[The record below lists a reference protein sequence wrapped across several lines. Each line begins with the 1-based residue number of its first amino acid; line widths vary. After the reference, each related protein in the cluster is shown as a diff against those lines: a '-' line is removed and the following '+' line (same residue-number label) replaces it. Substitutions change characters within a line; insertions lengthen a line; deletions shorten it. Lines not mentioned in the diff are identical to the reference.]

1 MTPER
6 PDPDAL
12 LRKVQDAEAREK
24 RAKLKVFFGASP
36 GVGKTYAMLSEAHE
50 RKAMGIDVVIGVVES
65 HGRSETAALAEG
77 FETVPACELPYRG
90 IFMKEFDLEAAKQ
103 RRPHLILMDELA
115 HTNVQGS
122 RHDKRWQD
130 VLELLDAG
138 IDVFTTLNVQH
149 LESLRD
155 VVAQITGIVV
165 RENVPDTVVERA
177 DEVELVDLPPEDLL
191 QRLREGKV
199 YVPDQ
204 ARHAIDRFFRKGN
217 LLALRELALRQTAQ
231 NVDAQMRRY
240 MASEGIQK
248 TWGAGDRLL
257 VCVGP
262 HELSVRL
269 VRATRRLAATLGGS
283 WVALYV
289 ETARH
294 QRYTADDQARIE
306 AHLRLAE
313 QLGAETAVI
322 EGGISIGPDIL
333 RFAQEHNITKI
344 VVGKPAR
351 SRWREMLK
359 GSLVDELIRGSGDID
374 VFVITGDRG
383 EEASRP
389 ALAPR
394 AREPWTTWLWAVLM
408 VAAASGLGSLLFR
421 PSELAD
427 IVMIYVLGIA
437 LVAARHGRRPSLLA
451 SALSVA
457 AYDYLF
463 IPPYHTFAVSDF
475 RHIGTFGILMFTGWL
490 IGTLTE
496 RIRQQARL
504 ARLREQRTA
513 ALLRLSKELAASAGS
528 MELVES
534 AIRSVAAQ
542 FHTEAAVLL
551 PDANRRLTAL
561 RKAPAFTFTDQ
572 ELGVAQWV
580 FEHGEPGGRGTAT
593 LPGAKATYLP
603 LRASGG
609 IVGVMGVL
617 PKGEAQWTEPD
628 QRSLLEAFASQ
639 TALAVERLDLADRN
653 EEARR
658 RMDEEQ
664 LRTTLLSSVSHDLR
678 TPLGAITGAASTL
691 LEQAEAIPEATQR
704 ELFRSIL
711 DESKRMHRLVT
722 NLLDITRLESGAVTV
737 KKAWTPL
744 EEVVG
749 LALNRMEEAL
759 AGRQVNVDLPVELPL
774 VPLDEVLMEQV
785 LVNLLDNAVKHT
797 SAGSPI
803 EVRAWSTGSSVT
815 LVVADGGPGLAEG
828 DEERIFSKLVRGSR
842 HGSEPGAGLGLAICR
857 GIVEAHGGRIQAANR
872 SQGGAQFL
880 VTLPLEGPPPGLPA
894 EYEEG
899 AE

>member
-1 MTPER
+1 MTSER

-12 LRKVQDAEAREK
+12 LRKVQDEETRAQ

-36 GVGKTYAMLSEAHE
+36 GVGKTYAMLSEARE
-50 RKAMGIDVVIGVVES
+50 RKAMGVDVVIGVVET
-65 HGRSETAALAEG
+65 HGRSETAALVEG
-77 FETVPACELPYRG
+77 FESVPPRELPYRG
-90 IFMKEFDLEAAKQ
+90 IFMQEFDLEAAK
-103 RRPHLILMDELA
+103 RRKPHLILMDELA

-122 RHDKRWQD
+122 RHEKRWQD
-130 VLELLDAG
+130 VLDLLDAG
-138 IDVFTTLNVQH
+138 IDVYTTINVQH
-149 LESLRD
+149 MESLRD
-155 VVAQITGIVV
+155 VVAQITGIIV
-165 RENVPDTVVERA
+165 RESVPDTVLERA
-177 DEVELVDLPPEDLL
+177 DEFELVDLPPEDLL

-204 ARHAIDRFFRKGN
+204 ARHALDRFFRKGN

-262 HELSVRL
+262 HQLSVRL

-294 QRYTADDQARIE
+294 LRYAPEDQARIE

-322 EGGISIGPDIL
+322 EGGTAIGPDIL
-333 RFAQEHNITKI
+333 RFAREHNITKI

-351 SRWREMLK
+351 PRLRELLR
-359 GSLVDELIRGSGDID
+359 GSLVDELIRNSGDID
-374 VFVITGDRG
+374 VFVITGDEG
-383 EEASRP
+383 QEAARP
-389 ALAPR
+389 ALEPR
-394 AREPWTTWLWAVLM
+394 AREPWTAWLWAVFM
-408 VAAASGLGSLLFR
+408 VTAASTVGLLLFR
-421 PSELAD
+421 RTELAD
-427 IVMIYVLGIA
+427 LVMLYVLGIA

-451 SALSVA
+451 SFLSVA
-457 AYDYLF
+457 AFDFLF
-463 IPPYHTFAVSDF
+463 IPPYHTFAVGDF
-475 RHIGTFGILMFTGWL
+475 RHIGTFAILMFTGWL

-504 ARLREQRTA
+504 ARVREQRTG

-534 AIRSVAAQ
+534 AIHSVAAQ
-542 FHTEAAVLL
+542 FHTEAVILL
-551 PDANRRLTAL
+551 PDANRRLAAP
-561 RKAPAFTFTDQ
+561 RKAPAFAFTDQ
-572 ELGVAQWV
+572 EQGVAQWV

-593 LPGAKATYLP
+593 LPGSRATYLP

-617 PKGEAQWTEPD
+617 PEGEAQWTEPD
-628 QRSLLEAFASQ
+628 QRTLLEAFASQ
-639 TALAVERLDLADRN
+639 TALAVERLHLAARHED
-653 EEARR
+653 ARR

-664 LRTTLLSSVSHDLR
+664 LRNTLLSSVSHDLR

-691 LEQAEAIPEATQR
+691 LEQGEAIPEATQR
-704 ELFRSIL
+704 ELFRSIQ
-711 DESKRMHRLVT
+711 DEAQRMHRLVT
-722 NLLDITRLESGAVTV
+722 NLLDITRLESGAVV
-737 KKAWTPL
+737 VRKAWTPL

-749 LALNRMEEAL
+749 LALNRTEQSL
-759 AGRQVNVDLPVELPL
+759 AGRPVKVELPPDLPL
-774 VPLDEVLMEQV
+774 VPLDEVLLSQV
-785 LVNLLDNAVKHT
+785 LVNLLENAGKHT
-797 SAGSPI
+797 PPGTPV
-803 EVRAWSTGSSVT
+803 EVRAWSTGAAVT
-815 LVVADGGPGLAEG
+815 LVVADGGPGLVEG
-828 DEERIFSKLVRGSR
+828 EEERIFDKLVRGSR
-842 HGSEPGAGLGLAICR
+842 HGGEPGAGLGLAICR
-857 GIVEAHGGRIQAANR
+857 AIVEAHGGRIQAANR

-880 VTLPLEGPPPGLPA
+880 VTLPLDGAPPELPT
-894 EYEEG
+894 ESEEG
-899 AE
+899 VE